1 MSLKRSTIVERF
13 LFAKIQLSIYYSEKT
28 MLYLA
33 PLLIALGYWM
43 YRRPSLA
50 EKAALDF
57 DKTEKRLLQY
67 ALDWNTPS
75 PFGSID
81 RTVQTTNLQND
92 VYFQRLFSAY
102 VEAFFLY
109 NKYYGR
115 TLPQVILFRIMEL
128 SVHDETREKVL
139 AQIVKN
145 NKIYSREKSLEVV
158 G

>member
-1 MSLKRSTIVERF
+1 
-13 LFAKIQLSIYYSEKT
+13 
-28 MLYLA
+28 MLYLG

-50 EKAALDF
+50 EKVALDF

-67 ALDWNTPS
+67 APDWNTPS

-81 RTVQTTNLQND
+81 RTVQTTNFQND
-92 VYFQRLFSAY
+92 VYFQKLFSAY
-102 VEAFFLY
+102 VETLFLY
-109 NKYYGR
+109 SKYYGGI
-115 TLPQVILFRIMEL
+115 LPQSKLFRIMEL

-145 NKIYSREKSLEVV
+145 NKIYNREKSLQVV